1 MRRAKHFQRRRPAGL
16 VAKQQSS
23 RRRPIVQYLIE
34 RRERPHRRHVH
45 PPALFR
51 RLDGM
56 GTEALHIDSPALAVL
71 GGYWPKFRDTQFTS
85 LFDQH
90 CRARRFDRREQQHR
104 AFCCRLR
111 PHLGVHDQ
119 PTNIPLNLRH
129 GRPPLALAPVE
140 NQKRVARFKT
150 QDIAEIVRLRAGQL
164 EFGSGGERRIDEQ
177 AHARFFAGPIIP
189 VRHPAA
195 PSCLLRARK
204 ISPFPMIA
212 RPSPQQAVPQPGAN
226 LILSI
231 LPRRLRPFAVLVR
244 LDKPIGTW
252 LLLWP
257 GLWSVALAAEAL
269 PDVRLLALFAAGA
282 LVMRSAGCVYNDIV
296 DRDFDARVARTQN
309 RPIASGAISVR
320 TAIAFLILLL
330 ALGLV
335 ILLHLNIF
343 AIILGAASLL
353 LVFTYP
359 FMKRI
364 TYWPQAFLGLTFN
377 WGALLGW
384 TAVEGNLA
392 WPAGLLYAGG
402 IAWTLGYDTIY
413 AHQDKEDD
421 ALIGVKSSA
430 LALGDKT
437 RPWLWVFYLCAV
449 AGFAAA
455 GALTDIAW
463 PFYAAVGTVA
473 LLFIWQ
479 ASKLKINDPGDC
491 LVKFKLNFWVGAMLF
506 AGIVGARAIG

>member
-1 MRRAKHFQRRRPAGL
+1 
-16 VAKQQSS
+16 
-23 RRRPIVQYLIE
+23 
-34 RRERPHRRHVH
+34 
-45 PPALFR
+45 
-51 RLDGM
+51 
-56 GTEALHIDSPALAVL
+56 
-71 GGYWPKFRDTQFTS
+71 
-85 LFDQH
+85 
-90 CRARRFDRREQQHR
+90 
-104 AFCCRLR
+104 
-111 PHLGVHDQ
+111 
-119 PTNIPLNLRH
+119 
-129 GRPPLALAPVE
+129 
-140 NQKRVARFKT
+140 
-150 QDIAEIVRLRAGQL
+150 
-164 EFGSGGERRIDEQ
+164 
-177 AHARFFAGPIIP
+177 
-189 VRHPAA
+189 
-195 PSCLLRARK
+195 
-204 ISPFPMIA
+204 MIA
-212 RPSPQQAVPQPGAN
+212 RPSPQQALPTPGAS

-257 GLWSVALAAEAL
+257 GLWSVALAAPAL

-296 DRDFDARVARTQN
+296 DREFDAQVERTRS
-309 RPIASGAISVR
+309 RPIASGAIRVK
-320 TAIAFLILLL
+320 TAIAFLGLLL

-335 ILLHLNIF
+335 ILLHLNLF
-343 AIILGAASLL
+343 AIILGAASLA

-384 TAVEGNLA
+384 AAVEGGLA

-430 LALGDKT
+430 LALGENT
-437 RPWLWVFYLCAV
+437 RAWLWIFYILAL

-455 GALTDIAW
+455 GALADIAW
-463 PFYAAVGTVA
+463 PFYAGLGAAA

-479 ASKLKINDPGDC
+479 AAALKIENPGDC
-491 LVKFKLNFWVGAMLF
+491 LKKFKLNFWVGAVLF
-506 AGIVGARAIG
+506 AGIVGARAWG